1 MVIVRRKNRFDFY
14 LVKWNLFRSFVSQLS
29 TNPNDIPSPFSITFK
44 YVYIMCIQRNTL
56 SVRNDAV
63 LFLLDSGQSVV
74 IIVASSH
81 LFPRCE
87 IGYESS
93 NLARK
98 EEGMC
103 IYRNF

>member
-1 MVIVRRKNRFDFY
+1 M
-14 LVKWNLFRSFVSQLS
+14 KWNLFRSFVSQLS
-29 TNPNDIPSPFSITFK
+29 TNLNDIPSPFSITFK
-44 YVYIMCIQRNTL
+44 YVYVMCIQRNTL
-56 SVRNDAV
+56 SVRNDV
-63 LFLLDSGQSVV
+63 LLFLLDSGQSVV

-98 EEGMC
+98 EEGMY